1 MAEWSGEEVEL
12 IVADYFEMLSLE
24 LLGASPNSGNNGAPS
39 LIGLVQTRFNNSRG
53 RPTVLLTV
61 GVRLRPRK

>member
-12 IVADYFEMLSLE
+12 IVADYFDMLSLE

-39 LIGLVQTRFNNSRG
+39 FD
-53 RPTVLLTV
+53 
-61 GVRLRPRK
+61 RLS